1 MYICIYV
8 FDKLLNICN
17 IFLTLYCYYLPFGV
31 FDADSM
37 VVTAT
42 GRSLFVSLD
51 GTNGGESGG
60 FVLLACEYKSK
71 T

>member
-1 MYICIYV
+1 
-8 FDKLLNICN
+8 
-17 IFLTLYCYYLPFGV
+17 V